1 MIKIAD
7 AFRVSRCED
16 NYIHIELMNN
26 SDKVFAVLIL
36 NMETELALLIDD
48 LRELCKPVRH

>member
-1 MIKIAD
+1 MIKVAD

-16 NYIHIELMNN
+16 NYIHIELINN

-36 NMETELALLIDD
+36 NIESELELLMKD
-48 LRELCKPVRH
+48 LFELCKPIRH